1 MNIQRKTVDL
11 FVFDPTRFIV
21 GCEDSGATCTWHKYP
36 GNAIL
41 SRNAYVI
48 QSSAGDP
55 GEVSLSSEDNPIEP
69 FSFEKGSSDI
79 QFAFELSNPALRT
92 IVRVALWISR

>member
-1 MNIQRKTVDL
+1 LIRAASLLGARERRDL
-11 FVFDPTRFIV
+11 YV
-21 GCEDSGATCTWHKYP
+21 AQYP

-55 GEVSLSSEDNPIEP
+55 GEVSLSSEDNSIEP
-69 FSFEKGSSDI
+69 FSFEKGSRDI